1 MAAALQI
8 MQTYLR
14 GKYCTQEVHGRGE
27 EVCTVYRHFWE
38 VYNVH
43 EKYIQ
48 AQVSVQTTPIEFN
61 SNFT

>member
-27 EVCTVYRHFWE
+27 EVCTVYT
-38 VYNVH
+38 V
-43 EKYIQ
+43 Q
-48 AQVSVQTTPIEFN
+48 ALLGGVQYA
-61 SNFT
+61 

>member
-1 MAAALQI
+1 MTAALQI

-27 EVCTVYRHFWE
+27 EVCTVYMHFWE

-43 EKYIQ
+43 EKYVQ
-48 AQVSVQTTPIEFN
+48 AQVQVQTTPI
-61 SNFT
+61 